1 MKIGCVFTI
10 RNTETMNGFPFQFG
24 YISFFIFAYLILLPN
39 TNLFKGYLLLY
50 YAANISK
57 QYAQLQLAAVNV

>member
-1 MKIGCVFTI
+1 MD
-10 RNTETMNGFPFQFG
+10 FPSSLVI
-24 YISFFIFAYLILLPN
+24 YPFFIFAYLILLSN

-57 QYAQLQLAAVNV
+57 QDAQLQLAAVNV